1 MSLKGRLMEDL
12 KAAMKS
18 KDKVRKNAITMIRAA
33 IKQKEVD
40 QRIELTDEDI
50 IDVIAKQSKQK
61 RDSLEDFKK
70 AERQDLIELTKEEIN
85 ILSEYLPQQLTEEEI
100 DEIVKM
106 SIDEVGANSSQDIG
120 KVMSH
125 VMPKVKGRADG
136 SIINRIVRQYLK

>member
-1 MSLKGRLMEDL
+1 MSIKQRLMDDL

-18 KDKVRKNAITMIRAA
+18 KDKVRKNVVTMIRAA
-33 IKQKEVD
+33 IKQSEVD

-50 IDVIAKQSKQK
+50 IDIISKQGKQK
-61 RDSLEDFKK
+61 RDALEDFKK
-70 AERQDLIELTKEEIN
+70 AERQDLIDLTETELD

-106 SIDEVGANSSQDIG
+106 AIDEVGANSSKDMG
-120 KVMSH
+120 KVMGK

-136 SIINRIVRQYLK
+136 GIVNRIVRQYLE

>member
-70 AERQDLIELTKEEIN
+70 AERQDLIDLTEEEIN